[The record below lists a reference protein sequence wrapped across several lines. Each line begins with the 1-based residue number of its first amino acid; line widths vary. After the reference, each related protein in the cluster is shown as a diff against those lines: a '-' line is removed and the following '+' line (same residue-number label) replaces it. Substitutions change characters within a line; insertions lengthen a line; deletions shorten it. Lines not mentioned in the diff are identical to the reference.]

1 MFQSTHSRRVR
12 HYSSL
17 PIAPVFWVSI
27 HALTKSATFIT
38 LVLVVGRSLVSI
50 HALTKSATSLHFVI
64 STFRSFQST
73 HSRRVR
79 RPSSRHSPRV
89 TSSFNPRTHEECDS
103 ILPGSTRM
111 PRVSIHALTKSAT
124 AEQSSLTS
132 GDIKFQS
139 THSRRVRQYSAW
151 INKDAKSFNPRTHEE
166 CDCREVQRARQL
178 GRFNPRTHEE
188 CDLFIPFPFFL
199 PAGFNP
205 RTHEEC
211 DITWDYNKEINT
223 KFQSTHSRRV
233 RLLCYKYIHTFIFVS
248 IHALT
253 KSATYALYLPVITIV
268 VSIHALTKSATC
280 MIVNPTNPFD
290 RVSIHAL
297 TKSATP
303 QIFLYSTSASFQSTH
318 SRRVR
323 LYHSAVLDLLCGRF
337 QSTHSRRVR
346 RFFEITKRRNET
358 VSIHALTKSATKMFT
373 G

>member
-38 LVLVVGRSLVSI
+38 LVLVVGRRLVSI

-124 AEQSSLTS
+124 AGKYNEQ
-132 GDIKFQS
+132 G
-139 THSRRVRQYSAW
+139 
-151 INKDAKSFNPRTHEE
+151 N
-166 CDCREVQRARQL
+166 
-178 GRFNPRTHEE
+178 
-188 CDLFIPFPFFL
+188 
-199 PAGFNP
+199 
-205 RTHEEC
+205 
-211 DITWDYNKEINT
+211 WD
-223 KFQSTHSRRV
+223 
-233 RLLCYKYIHTFIFVS
+233 VS

-253 KSATYALYLPVITIV
+253 KSATFL
-268 VSIHALTKSATC
+268 SHS
-280 MIVNPTNPFD
+280 PFFFQ

-297 TKSATP
+297 TKSATSRGTITRRSTP
-303 QIFLYSTSASFQSTH
+303 SFNPRTHEECDSFVTSTYIPLYLFQSTH

-323 LYHSAVLDLLCGRF
+323 HTLYIYQL
-337 QSTHSRRVR
+337 
-346 RFFEITKRRNET
+346 
-358 VSIHALTKSATKMFT
+358 
-373 G
+373 